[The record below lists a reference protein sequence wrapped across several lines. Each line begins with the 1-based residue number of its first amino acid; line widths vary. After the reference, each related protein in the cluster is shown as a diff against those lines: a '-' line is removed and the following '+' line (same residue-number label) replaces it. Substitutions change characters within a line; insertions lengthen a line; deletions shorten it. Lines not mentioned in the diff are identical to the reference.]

1 MVVNMKNSKI
11 LIITSWTA
19 VILCMLVIFCFS
31 AQNADQ
37 SSGTSGGFAKFL
49 AKILY
54 RYFNTIDKPSQDI
67 LINKCQFIVR
77 KTAHF
82 TVYATLGILTYM
94 AVRISKFKFSYLISS
109 VICLA
114 YAVSDEIHQYFVP
127 GRSCELRDVF
137 IDFSGSVLGI
147 ILIAIILIFL
157 RNIKTKN

>member
-1 MVVNMKNSKI
+1 MKKSKI

-19 VILCMLVIFCFS
+19 VILWMLVIFCFS

-54 RYFNTIDKPSQDI
+54 RDFNTIDKPSQDI

-82 TVYATLGILTYM
+82 TVYATLGILT
-94 AVRISKFKFSYLISS
+94 
-109 VICLA
+109 
-114 YAVSDEIHQYFVP
+114 
-127 GRSCELRDVF
+127 
-137 IDFSGSVLGI
+137 
-147 ILIAIILIFL
+147 
-157 RNIKTKN
+157 

>member
-1 MVVNMKNSKI
+1 MKKSKI

-19 VILCMLVIFCFS
+19 VILWMLVIFCFS

-54 RYFNTIDKPSQDI
+54 RDFNIIDKPSQDI

-82 TVYATLGILTYM
+82 TVYATLGILTNT
-94 AVRISKFKFSYLISS
+94 AVRISKFKFPHLIAL

-127 GRSCELRDVF
+127 GRSCELRDVY

-147 ILIAIILIFL
+147 ILISIILIFF
-157 RNIKTKN
+157 RNIKAKN

>member
-19 VILCMLVIFCFS
+19 VILWMLVIFCFS

-54 RYFNTIDKPSQDI
+54 RDFNIIDKPSQDI

-82 TVYATLGILTYM
+82 TVYATLGILTNT
-94 AVRISKFKFSYLISS
+94 AVRISKFKFPHLIAL

-147 ILIAIILIFL
+147 ILISIILIFF
-157 RNIKTKN
+157 RNIKAKN

>member
-1 MVVNMKNSKI
+1 MKKSKI

-19 VILCMLVIFCFS
+19 VILWMLVIFCFS

-54 RYFNTIDKPSQDI
+54 RDFNIIDKPSQDI

-82 TVYATLGILTYM
+82 TVYATLGILTNT
-94 AVRISKFKFSYLISS
+94 AVRISKFKFPHLIAL

-127 GRSCELRDVF
+127 GRSCELSDVF

-147 ILIAIILIFL
+147 ILISIILIFF
-157 RNIKTKN
+157 RNIKAKN

>member
-1 MVVNMKNSKI
+1 MVVNMKKSKI

-19 VILCMLVIFCFS
+19 VILWMLVIFCFS

-54 RYFNTIDKPSQDI
+54 RDFNTIDKPSQDI

-114 YAVSDEIHQYFVP
+114 YAVSDEIHQYYRFFRF
-127 GRSCELRDVF
+127 RSGNHINCYYINFFQKYQSKKLN
-137 IDFSGSVLGI
+137 SL
-147 ILIAIILIFL
+147 IL
-157 RNIKTKN
+157 KNS